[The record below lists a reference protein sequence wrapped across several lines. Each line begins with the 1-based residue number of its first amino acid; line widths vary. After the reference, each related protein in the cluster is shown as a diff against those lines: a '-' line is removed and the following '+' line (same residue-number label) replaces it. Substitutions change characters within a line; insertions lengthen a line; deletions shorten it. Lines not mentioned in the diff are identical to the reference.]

1 LPGSAV
7 LVGLAVAALALAGC
21 GGGSEPGAGGKP
33 GLTVSAAASLTEA
46 LGIYAERFPPAR
58 VRLSF
63 AGSDELAAQIR
74 RGVKPDVFA
83 AANTDLPEELAR
95 EGLVEPPVVFA
106 TNTLVLAVP
115 ARSDIDSLEDL
126 EAPGQRLVIGAAT
139 VPVGKYTRKA
149 LSRLG
154 PERSHRILAG
164 VRSQEPD
171 VKGVV
176 AKVAGGAADA
186 GFVYRTDALAAG
198 DRLRAIAL
206 PARLKPEGSYGVAVV
221 QGASQPRVAREYV
234 SGLRSGAGAR
244 ALRDAGFGPP
254 PP

>member
-1 LPGSAV
+1 M
-7 LVGLAVAALALAGC
+7 LALTLSGC
-21 GGGSEPGAGGKP
+21 EPGAGEKP
-33 GLTVSAAASLTEA
+33 ELTVSAAASLTGA
-46 LGIYAERFPPAR
+46 LGRYAEQFPPAR

-83 AANTDLPEELAR
+83 AANTDLPDELAR

-115 ARSDIDSLEDL
+115 AASDIDSLEDL
-126 EAPGQRLVIGAAT
+126 EAPGRSLVIGSAT
-139 VPVGKYTRKA
+139 VPVGKYTRKVLA
-149 LSRLG
+149 HLG
-154 PERSHRILAG
+154 PERSRRILAG
-164 VRSQEPD
+164 VRSEEPD

-198 DRLRAIAL
+198 DRVRAVAL
-206 PARLKPEGSYGVAVV
+206 PERLEPQGSYGAAVV
-221 QGASQPRVAREYV
+221 KGASEPRVAREYV
-234 SGLRSGAGAR
+234 SGLRAGAGAR
-244 ALRDAGFGPP
+244 ALREAGFGPP

>member
-1 LPGSAV
+1 M
-7 LVGLAVAALALAGC
+7 
-21 GGGSEPGAGGKP
+21 
-33 GLTVSAAASLTEA
+33 SAAASLTEA
-46 LGIYAERFPPAR
+46 LGTYAEQFPPAR

-83 AANTDLPEELAR
+83 AANTDLPQELAR

-115 ARSDIDSLEDL
+115 AGSDIDSLDDL
-126 EAPGQRLVIGAAT
+126 VAPGRRLVIGAPS
-139 VPVGKYTRKA
+139 VPVGKYTRKVLA
-149 LSRLG
+149 RLG
-154 PERSHRILAG
+154 PERARRILAG
-164 VRSQEPD
+164 VRSEEPD

-198 DRLRAIAL
+198 DRVRAIAL
-206 PARLKPEGSYGVAVV
+206 PARLKPDGSYGVAVV
-221 QGASQPRVAREYV
+221 KGSSQPRVAQQYV

-244 ALRDAGFGPP
+244 ALREAGFGAPP
-254 PP
+254 P